1 MVLQTKR
8 DTTVERI
15 IPAIA
20 VMQSKNQGGLSK
32 KTDAISLTAHN
43 RASGSS
49 NAQIV
54 HFIAEIFAGSLRSRY
69 CIQTRVNAEYAAK

>member
-20 VMQSKNQGGLSK
+20 VMQSKNKIGLSK
-32 KTDAISLTAHN
+32 TGAISLTAHN
-43 RASGSS
+43 KTSGSS
-49 NAQIV
+49 NASIT

-69 CIQTRVNAEYAAK
+69 CIQTRVNAEYATK